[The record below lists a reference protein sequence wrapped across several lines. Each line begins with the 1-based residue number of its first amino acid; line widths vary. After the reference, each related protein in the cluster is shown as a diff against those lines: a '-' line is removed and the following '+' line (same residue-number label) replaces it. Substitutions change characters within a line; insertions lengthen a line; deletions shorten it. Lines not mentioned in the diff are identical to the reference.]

1 MIFVTVGVQ
10 LPFDRL
16 IQSVDGWA
24 ERQARQD
31 VVAQV
36 GASHYAA
43 KVIETHAFLSPA
55 SYRSMVERAELIVG
69 HAGMGS
75 IITAFE
81 LGKPIIVLPRRASLG
96 EHRNDHQLATARR
109 MAAHANVSVADDE
122 HALVH
127 MLDEFR
133 ATGASEAIAGHASEK
148 LIAEIRRFIRQGREP
163 ARPGAAP
170 GRWSPQQRGRA
181 PAATET

>member
-16 IQSVDGWA
+16 IRAVDDWA
-24 ERQARQD
+24 ARQAPSRD
-31 VVAQV
+31 VVAQI
-36 GASHYAA
+36 GASRYVA
-43 KVIETHAFLSPA
+43 KAIETHTFMSPA
-55 SYRSMVERAELIVG
+55 SYRSMVEAAELIVG

-81 LGKPIIVLPRRASLG
+81 LGKPIIVLPRRAALG

-122 HALVH
+122 QALAR
-127 MLDEFR
+127 MLDAFR
-133 ATGASEAIAGHASEK
+133 ATGARAAIAGQPSEK
-148 LIAEIRRFIRQGREP
+148 LIAEISRFIRQGPEP
-163 ARPGAAP
+163 ALAPHGAAGLRP
-170 GRWSPQQRGRA
+170 
-181 PAATET
+181 